1 VVGGKSLLIFL
12 FFFFFF
18 SISPSNQ
25 QHIFGVLSIIRPV
38 FRGLTRSLPESDLL
52 KIEEQFERYMFD
64 YDCLFNVMPIPAC
77 LWRRTGEIYK
87 ANKQFAS
94 LLNIPLDQLR
104 EGMLCIYEFMTE
116 ESLVHY
122 YNVRIYREE
131 SRADILIYFYI
142 EIWCDCK

>member
-1 VVGGKSLLIFL
+1 MVWGHYSFL
-12 FFFFFF
+12 Y

-38 FRGLTRSLPESDLL
+38 FRGLTRSLPESELL
-52 KIEEQFERYMFD
+52 KIEERFERYMFD

-94 LLNIPLDQLR
+94 LLNVPLDQLR

-122 YNVRIYREE
+122 YDVRIYKEE
-131 SRADILIYFYI
+131 G
-142 EIWCDCK
+142 